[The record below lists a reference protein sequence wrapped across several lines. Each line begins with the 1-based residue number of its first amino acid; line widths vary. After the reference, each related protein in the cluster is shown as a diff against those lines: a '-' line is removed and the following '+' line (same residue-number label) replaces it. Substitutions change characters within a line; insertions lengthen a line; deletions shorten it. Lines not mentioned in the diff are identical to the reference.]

1 LISKNRNFSYN
12 YEINETLRDMVNR
25 VIFKIKSDETVSFI
39 RDKIF
44 LNRYKDLVTFD
55 DDEAVIV
62 SPYQVVNN
70 KIDLIDLDFLTNF
83 IIDNKG
89 YSEEFRGKVLS
100 SFSDLLL
107 DIKLIVNENKL
118 NKYFKETPQ

>member
-1 LISKNRNFSYN
+1 
-12 YEINETLRDMVNR
+12 MVNR